1 MRWLTRLR
9 SRILFLSL
17 ITLLPTAVVMV
28 YDRYQMRST
37 TENFAVMEAARVA
50 DALIASHANIVEDAE
65 LLLNLLAVTPQ
76 VRSMDWQACTALLG
90 NILKSLPRYSGL
102 GVALPN
108 GEIICG
114 PGMGSVNVSTRS
126 WFRRVMES
134 RAFALG
140 DYQIGQV
147 SGKPSLG
154 VGTPVLS
161 RDGSVAAALYVG
173 IDLAW
178 LNLASIRHTL
188 SSIDTFILT
197 DQSGTVLTHSPDPE
211 AWVGKSAAG
220 TDLFRAMSG
229 PSTGQ
234 VVEALGLDGVPRL
247 FHVFRL
253 GSSAFS
259 PLYAAV
265 GVPVAKL
272 RAEIDRELRL
282 GLAILAAFGLTIIG
296 AAHLAGEPLIAR
308 PIRQLVKFSER
319 IAKGDLSGSSGVNH
333 AAGELGELAGS
344 LDRMAG
350 ALALHQA
357 KLSEQHEVLNEAQ
370 AIAHIGSWVWR
381 TSGPRIEY
389 SEGMAELLARSES
402 VDEPTIDTI
411 LQSIHPEDRAMFH
424 GMLDRASAE
433 TSRAEA
439 ELRIISGSGEA
450 HEVWCAIRRETTV
463 GADGHVVLRGIMQD
477 VTARKQEER
486 ERERSSQFIKVV
498 LDNITDGIAACD
510 ANGRLV
516 LINKALQRMHGVSLQ
531 DSPINSLT
539 EQLAIYHPDGKTPV
553 APDDLPL
560 FRSMNGEDVS
570 NRELVLRQKT
580 GQNRNIFISSQAM
593 LDSQGKRIGAVSCI
607 HDGTDQRKTE
617 IALRQSQKME
627 TVGRLAG
634 GIAHDFNNLL
644 SIVIGN
650 LDSLIRHLQASK
662 ERELAKEALD
672 GALRGAELTKQM
684 LAFSRRQKLDAVVV
698 EVGSLLQNFV
708 SVLQGTL
715 AASIKTEMRIS
726 DGLWPCL
733 ADPGQVESAVL
744 SLSMNARD
752 AMLDGGTLTIEAV
765 NAHLDAHYVESN
777 SEVACGDYVRISVTD
792 TGVGI
797 PAEQL
802 TRIMEPFYTTK
813 DPGKGTGL
821 GLSMAYGFAKQ
832 SGGHLKVY
840 SELGHGTTVNLY
852 LPRAQGDGETKPEL
866 GAEKLHEIT
875 GGETILVVDDD
886 QAVRK
891 MAVRILASSNL
902 QVIEAVDPAGALA
915 ILAKGLKVDLVFS
928 DVIMPGGMNGFDLA
942 QQVSERYPGIKIL
955 LATGFAESAVRS
967 RSPLSKKVQLLAK
980 PYRREELLARVRQI
994 LTIPA

>member
-1 MRWLTRLR
+1 MRRLARLR
-9 SRILFLSL
+9 SRILFLTL
-17 ITLLPTAVVMV
+17 ITLLPAAAVMV
-28 YDRYQMRST
+28 YDRYQMRSIA
-37 TENFAVMEAARVA
+37 ENFAVGEAARVA
-50 DALIASHANIVEDAE
+50 NALIASHANIVEDAE

-90 NILKSLPRYSGL
+90 NILKDAPQYSGL

-108 GEIICG
+108 GDVICG
-114 PGMGSVNVSTRS
+114 SGTGTANISTRS
-126 WFRRVMES
+126 WFRRAMES

-140 DYQIGQV
+140 DYQIGRV

-154 VGTPVLS
+154 VGAPVLS
-161 RDGSVAAALYVG
+161 RDGSVVAVLYVG

-178 LNLASIRHTL
+178 LNLAALRHTL
-188 SSIDTFILT
+188 SSVDTFVLT
-197 DQSGTVLTHSPDPE
+197 DQSGTVLARFPDPE
-211 AWVGKSAAG
+211 VWVGKSATE
-220 TDLFRAMSG
+220 TDLFKAMSG

-234 VVEALGLDGVPRL
+234 VVETLGLDGVPRL

-259 PLYAAV
+259 PLHAAV

-282 GLAILAAFGLTIIG
+282 GLAILTAFGLTLIG
-296 AAHLAGEPLIAR
+296 VAHLAGEPLIAR
-308 PIRQLVKFSER
+308 PIRQLVAFSER

-357 KLSEQHEVLNEAQ
+357 KLSEQHELLNEAQ
-370 AIAHIGSWVWR
+370 AIAHMGSWVWL
-381 TSGPRIEY
+381 TSEARIEC
-389 SEGMAELLARSES
+389 SEGMAELLARSEPA
-402 VDEPTIDTI
+402 DEPRIDTI
-411 LQSIHPEDRAMFH
+411 LQSIHPEDRAIFH
-424 GMLDRASAE
+424 DMLDR
-433 TSRAEA
+433 TSGEAARAEG
-439 ELRIISGSGEA
+439 ELRIVSGSGEVR
-450 HEVWCAIRRETTV
+450 EMWCAIRRETTV

-477 VTARKQEER
+477 VTVRRQEER

-498 LDNITDGIAACD
+498 LDNVTDGIAACD

-539 EQLAIYHPDGKTPV
+539 EQLAIYHPDGNTPM

-607 HDGTDQRKTE
+607 RDGTDQRKTE

-627 TVGRLAG
+627 IVGRLAG

-650 LDSLIRHLQASK
+650 LDSLIRRLQAPK
-662 ERELAKEALD
+662 ELDLAQEALD

-684 LAFSRRQKLDAVVV
+684 LAFSRRQELDAVPV
-698 EVGSLLQNFV
+698 EIGVLIQNFV
-708 SVLQGTL
+708 SVLGPL
-715 AASIKTEMRIS
+715 AASIKTEAS
-726 DGLWPCL
+726 VADGLWLCL
-733 ADPGQVESAVL
+733 ADPGQVESAL
-744 SLSMNARD
+744 LNLSMNARD
-752 AMLDGGTLTIEAV
+752 AMPDGGTLTIEAV
-765 NAHLDAHYVESN
+765 NAHLDADYAESN
-777 SEVACGDYVRISVTD
+777 SEVASGDYIKISVTD

-802 TRIMEPFYTTK
+802 MRVMEPFYTTK

-840 SELGHGTTVNLY
+840 SEVGHGTTVNLY
-852 LPRAQGDGETKPEL
+852 LPRALGEGETKTEHSPDEAH
-866 GAEKLHEIT
+866 GIN
-875 GGETILVVDDD
+875 GDETILVVDDD
-886 QAVRK
+886 SAVRK
-891 MAVRILASSNL
+891 MAVRILMASGL
-902 QVIEAVDPAGALA
+902 QVIEAVDPANALA
-915 ILAKGLKVDLVFS
+915 ILDKGEKVDLVFS
-928 DVIMPGGMNGFDLA
+928 DVVMPGGMSGFDLA
-942 QQVSERYPGIKIL
+942 QQVSERYPGTKIL
-955 LATGFAESAVRS
+955 LATGFAQNAVRN
-967 RSPLSKKVQLLAK
+967 RNVLTNKVQLLAK
-980 PYRREELLARVRQI
+980 PYRQGELLARVRHI
-994 LTIPA
+994 LAAPA